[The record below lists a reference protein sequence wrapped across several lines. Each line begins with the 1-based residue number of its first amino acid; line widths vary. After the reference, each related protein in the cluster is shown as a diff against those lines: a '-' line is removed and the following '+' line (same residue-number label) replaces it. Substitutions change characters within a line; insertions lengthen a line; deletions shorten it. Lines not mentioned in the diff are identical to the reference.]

1 MEELLYYIK
10 RTLWQL
16 VAFTLVGTVILY
28 ITGLTYIVAGW
39 CIGNLIN
46 MIYFAMLGSRS
57 ARAINLP
64 PEHVVQCIRGGFVIR
79 FLVICLAMIVIVHF
93 PQIHLGGVM
102 AGCFSYRIIIYMD
115 AVWQHFHVRKRKE
128 A

>member
-1 MEELLYYIK
+1 
-10 RTLWQL
+10 
-16 VAFTLVGTVILY
+16 
-28 ITGLTYIVAGW
+28 
-39 CIGNLIN
+39 
-46 MIYFAMLGSRS
+46 MLGSRS